1 MRGRQLW
8 DVIYNEIIQLLIY
21 DLQAQLKPRPEPPKI
36 THYIVQ
42 LRWCMGIPIRSE
54 PHQRAPNNRGKL
66 YTDLEHKERS
76 WQWQLVKLVVLSIA
90 PFSGI
95 SLESLRL

>member
-21 DLQAQLKPRPEPPKI
+21 DLQAQLKPRPEPPKM

-42 LRWCMGIPIRSE
+42 LPCMGIPIRSE
-54 PHQRAPNNRGKL
+54 PHQRALNNRGKL
-66 YTDLEHKERS
+66 YTD
-76 WQWQLVKLVVLSIA
+76 
-90 PFSGI
+90 
-95 SLESLRL
+95 